1 MGEKRKKQTVVF
13 IDPKGLEHLKGG
25 LNNEKIRL
33 KEEIKSIEQ
42 RLGHSLGRKD
52 VVLESFILSQT
63 PYEELT
69 RGNTKPEP
77 KEEYLNQ
84 HVLFLD
90 ERTWAENMF
99 AKIISTT
106 KR

>member
-1 MGEKRKKQTVVF
+1 
-13 IDPKGLEHLKGG
+13 
-25 LNNEKIRL
+25 
-33 KEEIKSIEQ
+33 
-42 RLGHSLGRKD
+42 

-77 KEEYLNQ
+77 KEGYLNQ